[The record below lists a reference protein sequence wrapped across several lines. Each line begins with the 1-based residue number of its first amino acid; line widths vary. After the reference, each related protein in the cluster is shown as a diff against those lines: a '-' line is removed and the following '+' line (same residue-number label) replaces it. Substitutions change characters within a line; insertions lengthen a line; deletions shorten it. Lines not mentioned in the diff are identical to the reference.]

1 MKNNIINGYD
11 NLQHN
16 LIDLIREEE
25 AKLGY
30 RKENIRLYY
39 PLSSLCHMFGCDVR
53 DTSYSDMVKLLE
65 GDDEDFRQ
73 YTDILGGVTFSN
85 KKDRFCFEINENG
98 VEYIHNNTDENE
110 FIRKLVDLIRSHSTS
125 MKDIIEFFNDSYDGV
140 IIEYI
145 KDGEFDVLIKFA
157 DKADDRYYYCFKD
170 EGCHIIYH
178 RFLPEDYED
187 LQLLLTINII
197 IQNYEKYQKPDRITL
212 DNLVRFFCR

>member
-187 LQLLLTINII
+187 LQLTINII

>member
-39 PLSSLCHMFGCDVR
+39 PLSSLCHMFGCDVM

-85 KKDRFCFEINENG
+85 KKTGSALR
-98 VEYIHNNTDENE
+98 
-110 FIRKLVDLIRSHSTS
+110 L
-125 MKDIIEFFNDSYDGV
+125 MKMEWNIFTII
-140 IIEYI
+140 
-145 KDGEFDVLIKFA
+145 
-157 DKADDRYYYCFKD
+157 
-170 EGCHIIYH
+170 
-178 RFLPEDYED
+178 
-187 LQLLLTINII
+187 LT
-197 IQNYEKYQKPDRITL
+197 RMSL
-212 DNLVRFFCR
+212 

>member
-1 MKNNIINGYD
+1 MFTMARKKRRMKNNIINGYD

-187 LQLLLTINII
+187 LQL
-197 IQNYEKYQKPDRITL
+197 
-212 DNLVRFFCR
+212 

>member
-1 MKNNIINGYD
+1 
-11 NLQHN
+11 
-16 LIDLIREEE
+16 
-25 AKLGY
+25 
-30 RKENIRLYY
+30 
-39 PLSSLCHMFGCDVR
+39 MFGCDVR

-85 KKDRFCFEINENG
+85 QKRQVLHLRLMQNG

-145 KDGEFDVLIKFA
+145 KDGEFDVLIKFV

-178 RFLPEDYED
+178 RFLPED
-187 LQLLLTINII
+187 LRRFTVIIN
-197 IQNYEKYQKPDRITL
+197 YQYNDSEL
-212 DNLVRFFCR
+212 

>member
-65 GDDEDFRQ
+65 GNDEDFKQ
-73 YTDILGGVTFSN
+73 YTYILGGVTFSN

-98 VEYIHNNTDENE
+98 VENLLNLLE
-110 FIRKLVDLIRSHSTS
+110 
-125 MKDIIEFFNDSYDGV
+125 V
-140 IIEYI
+140 I
-145 KDGEFDVLIKFA
+145 V
-157 DKADDRYYYCFKD
+157 
-170 EGCHIIYH
+170 
-178 RFLPEDYED
+178 
-187 LQLLLTINII
+187 QL
-197 IQNYEKYQKPDRITL
+197 
-212 DNLVRFFCR
+212 

>member
-1 MKNNIINGYD
+1 
-11 NLQHN
+11 
-16 LIDLIREEE
+16 
-25 AKLGY
+25 
-30 RKENIRLYY
+30 
-39 PLSSLCHMFGCDVR
+39 MFGSDVR
-53 DTSYSDMVKLLE
+53 DTSYSDMEKLLE

-125 MKDIIEFFNDSYDGV
+125 MKDIIEFFNDSYDG
-140 IIEYI
+140 ITIEYI

-170 EGCHIIYH
+170 EGCHIIYN
-178 RFLPEDYED
+178 RYQTEDNEEI
-187 LQLLLTINII
+187 LLLLTINKM
-197 IQNYEKYQKPDRITL
+197 IQNYERYQKPDRITL
-212 DNLVRFFCR
+212 DNLVRLFL

>member
-39 PLSSLCHMFGCDVR
+39 PLSSLCHMFGCDVM

-98 VEYIHNNTDENE
+98 VEYIHT
-110 FIRKLVDLIRSHSTS
+110 I
-125 MKDIIEFFNDSYDGV
+125 
-140 IIEYI
+140 
-145 KDGEFDVLIKFA
+145 
-157 DKADDRYYYCFKD
+157 
-170 EGCHIIYH
+170 
-178 RFLPEDYED
+178 
-187 LQLLLTINII
+187 LT
-197 IQNYEKYQKPDRITL
+197 RMSL
-212 DNLVRFFCR
+212 

>member
-65 GDDEDFRQ
+65 GDDED
-73 YTDILGGVTFSN
+73 
-85 KKDRFCFEINENG
+85 
-98 VEYIHNNTDENE
+98 
-110 FIRKLVDLIRSHSTS
+110 
-125 MKDIIEFFNDSYDGV
+125 
-140 IIEYI
+140 
-145 KDGEFDVLIKFA
+145 LIKKTGSALRLMKMEWNIFT
-157 DKADDRYYYCFKD
+157 
-170 EGCHIIYH
+170 II
-178 RFLPEDYED
+178 
-187 LQLLLTINII
+187 LT
-197 IQNYEKYQKPDRITL
+197 RMSL
-212 DNLVRFFCR
+212 

>member
-73 YTDILGGVTFSN
+73 YTYILGGVTFSN

-125 MKDIIEFFNDSYDGV
+125 MKDIITFFKDSYDG
-140 IIEYI
+140 ITIEYI
-145 KDGEFDVLIKFA
+145 KDGEFDVLIKFE

-178 RFLPEDYED
+178 RFLPEDYVD
-187 LQLLLTINII
+187 LQL
-197 IQNYEKYQKPDRITL
+197 
-212 DNLVRFFCR
+212 

>member
-73 YTDILGGVTFSN
+73 YTDILGCVTFSY

-187 LQLLLTINII
+187 LQL
-197 IQNYEKYQKPDRITL
+197 
-212 DNLVRFFCR
+212 

>member
-73 YTDILGGVTFSN
+73 YTDILGV
-85 KKDRFCFEINENG
+85 
-98 VEYIHNNTDENE
+98 
-110 FIRKLVDLIRSHSTS
+110 SHSVIKKTGS
-125 MKDIIEFFNDSYDGV
+125 ALRLMKMEWNIFTII
-140 IIEYI
+140 
-145 KDGEFDVLIKFA
+145 
-157 DKADDRYYYCFKD
+157 
-170 EGCHIIYH
+170 
-178 RFLPEDYED
+178 
-187 LQLLLTINII
+187 LT
-197 IQNYEKYQKPDRITL
+197 RMSL
-212 DNLVRFFCR
+212 